1 MTLREKLIWQRTYY
15 ENSQLYRFGEP
26 TDRRRQ
32 TAAGRISEPATVNR
46 RGGHRSSKARKKKKR
61 KEKLKKQQNLRTAA
75 KKIKAKPLQLW
86 LSVLH

>member
-46 RGGHRSSKARKKKKR
+46 RGGHRSSKARKKKNGK
-61 KEKLKKQQNLRTAA
+61 KNLKSNKT
-75 KKIKAKPLQLW
+75 
-86 LSVLH
+86 